1 MRKVL
6 TTLLLLF
13 AAGAVAWSAEE
24 GYRPLKTVPIDG
36 DGGWDY
42 VTVDDA
48 ARRVYVSHGTE
59 VVVLDADSYDIKGK
73 IGDLQGVHGI
83 AVAPDLERGFISNGR
98 ADKVTIFELKTLK
111 AVGTVDTGKNPDCI
125 IYDPATQR
133 VFAFNGRSNSV
144 TAIDAKSGEV
154 AGTLELGGQPEFAVA
169 DGAGS
174 VFVNL
179 EDKDT
184 IVKFDAKKLEVM
196 ERWPLAPGKG
206 PSGLAMDRKN
216 RRLFSGCHNKT
227 LVIMN
232 ADNGKV
238 VDTQPIGERIDA
250 AAFDPETGRAFASCG
265 DGTVSVIHED
275 SPDKYKVVETVKT
288 RLGSRTMGLDS
299 KTHKLFLPGADFKP
313 NPDNPNGRPMI
324 VKGSFV
330 VLVYG
335 Q

>member
-1 MRKVL
+1 MRTVL
-6 TTLLLLF
+6 TTLVVLL
-13 AAGAVAWSAEE
+13 AAAAAACAAEE
-24 GYRPLKTVPIDG
+24 GYRLLKTVPIEG

-73 IGDLQGVHGI
+73 IGDQQGVHGI
-83 AVAPDLERGFISNGR
+83 AVAPEVERGFISNGR
-98 ADKVTIFELKTLK
+98 ANKVTIFELKTLK
-111 AVGTVDTGKNPDCI
+111 AVGSVETGKNPDCI

-169 DGAGS
+169 DGTGA

-184 IVKFDAKKLEVM
+184 IVKFDAKKLEVK

-232 ADNGKV
+232 AEDGKV

-265 DGTVSVIHED
+265 DGTVTVIHKD

-288 RLGSRTMGLDS
+288 RLGSRTMGLDL

-313 NPDNPNGRPMI
+313 NPDNPNGRPMV